1 MEEENVEIIVL
12 DEMQEEEFSNN
23 KGEWSRCHTQV

>member
-23 KGEWSRCHTQV
+23 KGEWLICHIQV